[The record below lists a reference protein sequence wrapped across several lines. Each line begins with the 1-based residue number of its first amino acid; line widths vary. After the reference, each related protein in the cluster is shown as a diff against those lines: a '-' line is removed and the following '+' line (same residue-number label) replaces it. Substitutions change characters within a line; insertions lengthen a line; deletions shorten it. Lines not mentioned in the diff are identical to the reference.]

1 MPKIGLVGLGVIG
14 QIYAANLTRAFG
26 PIYVYDNARERMT
39 PVEKLGA
46 LASGSGADLASLS
59 EVVLLALP
67 NPEAVR
73 AAVDGKDGVLEGA
86 RPGTVIVDLSTID
99 PKTAIDM
106 HARAKERGVDYLDS
120 PISGGQPGGAGT
132 DGAKAAN
139 VTFMVSGDRDA
150 FERAKPVMEALGEKF
165 FFLGEAG
172 TGTKVKLLSNFVS
185 GMVNLISAEAFAL
198 GAAAGI
204 SPKTLMDV
212 FDETDANCYFMQN
225 YVRPRIERGD
235 FDPGFSVD
243 LQYKDLKLTSEWSRD
258 EGVPTPINDL
268 GVQLYQ
274 MARAAGL
281 GHKDLVESVNYWA
294 RVSGVKLETG
304 DRA

>member
-14 QIYAANLTRAFG
+14 QIYAANLVRAFG
-26 PIYVYDNARERMT
+26 PVSVYDSDRERIRT
-39 PVEKLGA
+39 AVKLGA
-46 LASGSGADLASLS
+46 VASGGGLELAEDS
-59 EVVLLALP
+59 EVVILALP

-73 AAVDGKDGVLEGA
+73 AAMVGEDGLLEGA

-99 PKTAIDM
+99 PPTAVEM
-106 HARAKERGVDYLDS
+106 HTRAKERGVDYLDS

-139 VTFMVSGDRDA
+139 VTFMVSGERDA
-150 FERAKPVMEALGEKF
+150 FERAKPVMKALGEKF

-204 SPKTLMDV
+204 DPKTLMDV
-212 FDETDANCYFMQN
+212 FDETDADCYFMQN

-235 FDPGFSVD
+235 FEPGFSVD
-243 LQYKDLKLTSEWSRD
+243 LQYKDLRLTSEWARE
-258 EGVPTPINDL
+258 EGIPVPINDL

-294 RVSGVKLETG
+294 RVSGVVEG
-304 DRA
+304 

>member
-14 QIYAANLTRAFG
+14 RIYAANLIRRLG
-26 PIYVYDNARERMT
+26 PIRVYDNVRENVT
-39 PVEKLGA
+39 AVEKLGA
-46 LASGSGADLASLS
+46 VASDSAADLAAAS
-59 EVVLLALP
+59 EVVVLALP

-73 AAVDGKDGVLEGA
+73 SVVDGVDGLLEGA
-86 RPGTVIVDLSTID
+86 KRGAVIVDLSTID
-99 PKTAIDM
+99 PKTAVDM
-106 HARAKERGVDYLDS
+106 YEKAKAVGVDYLDS

-139 VTFMVSGDRDA
+139 VTFMVSGDKDA
-150 FERAKPVMEALGEKF
+150 FEKARPVMECLGKRF
-165 FFLGEAG
+165 FFLGAAG

-198 GAAAGI
+198 GAASGI
-204 SPKTLMDV
+204 GPGTLMDV
-212 FDETDANCYFMQN
+212 FDETDANCFFVQH
-225 YVRPRIERGD
+225 YVRPRMERGD
-235 FDPGFSVD
+235 FEPGFSVD
-243 LQYKDLKLTSEWSRD
+243 LQYKDLRLTSEWSRE

-281 GHKDLVESVNYWA
+281 GHKDLVESVNFWA
-294 RVSGVKLETG
+294 RVSGVELDAGKRE
-304 DRA
+304 